1 MLVYT
6 RLVELRKKKNLTQEQ
21 VSNAIGVARTTYAMY
36 EQGRREMDY
45 ELLIKLADFYN
56 VSLDYLFGRT
66 DNPIHNESYTEDEI
80 EFMIKSLNIYK
91 EVKDKFFP

>member
-1 MLVYT
+1 
-6 RLVELRKKKNLTQEQ
+6 
-21 VSNAIGVARTTYAMY
+21 
-36 EQGRREMDY
+36 MDY

-66 DNPIHNESYTEDEI
+66 DNPIHNESYTEDEV